1 LDTSNKTWY
10 IPYHLG
16 FYFFVDKPAPL
27 FSWFCGRVVPT
38 VLGTQPIHFE
48 AHTAILVNENMIL
61 VIVSKGAPLVDSIWF
76 LEVSRSKFSNSLV
89 ILPFGSVELLSKTLK
104 LYHTLIWWDNN
115 PFFLFS
121 CILPNSWSI
130 NERVMPWPFC

>member
-1 LDTSNKTWY
+1 
-10 IPYHLG
+10 
-16 FYFFVDKPAPL
+16 
-27 FSWFCGRVVPT
+27 VPT

-115 PFFLFS
+115 PFLIFLHPS
-121 CILPNSWSI
+121 K
-130 NERVMPWPFC
+130 

>member
-1 LDTSNKTWY
+1 
-10 IPYHLG
+10 
-16 FYFFVDKPAPL
+16 
-27 FSWFCGRVVPT
+27 VPT
-38 VLGTQPIHFE
+38 VLGNQPIHFE
-48 AHTAILVNENMIL
+48 AHNAILVNENMIL

-76 LEVSRSKFSNSLV
+76 LEVSRNKFSNPLV
-89 ILPFGSVELLSKTLK
+89 YLPVGAVELLSKTLK